1 MQLPVLRRLLA
12 VVAVLLCSQ
21 SIAIARQN
29 NTLTLAAAISHAQS
43 ASPRRVGAAA
53 VAQTSVD
60 AFAVAGRLPNPLF
73 EVRAENWSPSARS
86 PALPLDVFAV
96 ATQYVELGGKR
107 GLRQSVAGA
116 ERDVAH
122 ASLAALERA
131 IALETAQAYIG
142 ALRARALLETLLA
155 HRDGLAT
162 LVAGMSLRV
171 EEGYSAEADLLKFR
185 TEAARNDGDIARARL
200 ALERSMA
207 ALAIAIGAQSTI
219 GPGML
224 IEPAPLPVP
233 RADVSTIAAAVARH
247 PAVIAADAA
256 RARSMQLAASERA
269 RRYPDLAISAGYK
282 RTAGH
287 DTMVLGVALSVP
299 LFDRNEAAVVRTA
312 GTERASGA
320 DRDAIVQQLSVDA
333 ASLIRAATD
342 IALQAAIAGNQ
353 LLAPAEEVRNAA
365 LAAFR
370 EGSTDVLKVIDAE
383 RVYTDVRRAAVD
395 LRLDALLTTLEARL
409 ALGEEAIP

>member
-1 MQLPVLRRLLA
+1 MQIPVVRRLLA
-12 VVAVLLCSQ
+12 LVLVLLWSP
-21 SIAIARQN
+21 SLAIARQN
-29 NTLTLAAAISHAQS
+29 TPLTLAAAISQAQS
-43 ASPRRVGAAA
+43 SSPRREGAAA
-53 VAQTSVD
+53 VARSTVD
-60 AFAVAGRLPNPLF
+60 ALTVAGRLPNPLF
-73 EVRAENWSPSARS
+73 EVRAENWSPSAKS

-96 ATQYVELGGKR
+96 ATQYIELGGKR
-107 GLRQSVAGA
+107 GLRQDVAGA

-122 ASLAALERA
+122 ASLAALQRA

-162 LVAGMSLRV
+162 LVARMSLRV

-185 TEAARNDGDIARARL
+185 TEAARNDGEIARARL
-200 ALERSMA
+200 ALERGLA
-207 ALAIAIGAQSTI
+207 ALAIAIGVQSPI
-219 GPGML
+219 VPGML

-233 RADVSTIAAAVARH
+233 RADASTIAAAVARH

-256 RARSMQLAASERA
+256 RTRATRLAASERA
-269 RRYPDLAISAGYK
+269 RRYPDLAVSAGYK
-282 RTAGH
+282 RTAGY

-299 LFDRNEAAVVRTA
+299 LFDRNDAAVVRTA

-320 DRDAIVQQLSVDA
+320 DREAIVQQLSVDS

-342 IALQAAIAGNQ
+342 ISAQAAIAASQ

-383 RVYTDVRRAAVD
+383 RVYTDVQRAAVD
-395 LRLDALLTTLEARL
+395 LRLDALLTTLEARF